1 MAGQFHAAS
10 RLKVR
15 LVSVLLEV
23 YMRNTLSKLCKDTD
37 DVAHAVKFLIPQKFK
52 ANEAK
57 GAY

>member
-1 MAGQFHAAS
+1 
-10 RLKVR
+10 
-15 LVSVLLEV
+15 
-23 YMRNTLSKLCKDTD
+23 MRNTLSKLCKDTD